1 MKRKTI
7 YRILLDL
14 LLCIILFLIL
24 FPVIYMI
31 TSSFKSSGEIIM
43 NRDFLPKA
51 WTAENYVRIL
61 TKTNFGTYTLNSLY
75 VSILVTFA
83 TTVIAAMAGYAL
95 ALYKNKKIFFNL
107 FSKLLLL
114 LQMFP
119 LMLMVIPLYRNFSVL
134 SMLNSRNTLIVLYG
148 TFSLPFGIWLL
159 SGFFEGFPKE
169 IEDSGR
175 IDGCSQFQIFTRL
188 VLPISSPGL
197 ASAAIFTF
205 VNAWNEYM
213 VANIF
218 IQSDMKKTLP
228 LGLTN
233 FILQFGA
240 EWGSLMA
247 ASTITIIPVSVFLV
261 FTQKYIVQGLTAG
274 AVKG

>member
-7 YRILLDL
+7 YRILWD
-14 LLCIILFLIL
+14 LFLCVILLVIL

-43 NRDFLPKA
+43 NRDFLPKE

-61 TKTNFGTYTLNSLY
+61 TRTNFGTYTMNSLY
-75 VSILVTFA
+75 VAVAVTVA

-95 ALYKNKKIFFNL
+95 ALYRNRSPFFNL

-134 SMLNSRNTLIVLYG
+134 SMLNSRNTLIILYG

-175 IDGCSQFQIFTRL
+175 IDGCSKFQVFSRL